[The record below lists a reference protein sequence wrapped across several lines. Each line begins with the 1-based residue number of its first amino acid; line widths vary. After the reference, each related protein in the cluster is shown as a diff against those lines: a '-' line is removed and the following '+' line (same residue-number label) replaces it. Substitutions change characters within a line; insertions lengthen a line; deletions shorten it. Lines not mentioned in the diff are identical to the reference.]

1 MKKESYICGKRIF
14 NEISSALLSVVLYG
28 SQTAEDKCESDVRN
42 LDIMR
47 TEDYVAEESEWLTRT
62 VVSPEYENSKVR
74 IAFCHMPPSP
84 KGWYGNAMVSKYLV
98 PALNGA
104 GLDLMLCGHIH
115 KFKNYDK
122 QQTGTSFPVICNANQ
137 QRMDVDV
144 SEKEIR
150 LDFYNS
156 DGLKLR
162 NLVIPVGKNR

>member
-47 TEDYVAEESEWLTRT
+47 TEDYVAEESEWLART

-84 KGWYGNAMVSKYLV
+84 KGWYGNTMVSKYL
-98 PALNGA
+98 
-104 GLDLMLCGHIH
+104 
-115 KFKNYDK
+115 
-122 QQTGTSFPVICNANQ
+122 VICNANQ
-137 QRMDVDV
+137 QRMDVAV

>member
-98 PALNGA
+98 
-104 GLDLMLCGHIH
+104 
-115 KFKNYDK
+115 
-122 QQTGTSFPVICNANQ
+122 ICNANQ

-150 LDFYNS
+150 LEFYNA

-162 NLVIPVGKNR
+162 SLVIPVGKNR